1 MRKIKVIIKQPGK
14 EPYTAWISDSLEN
27 LQRTVGG
34 YIETVTL
41 ATDCVLIVNEEGR
54 LLDLPYNCSICGLD
68 LFGTVIV
75 AGVNGDEFADC
86 PECARELLF
95 GGEKANV
102 RG

>member
-1 MRKIKVIIKQPGK
+1 MRKIKVVIKQPGK
-14 EPYTAWISDSLEN
+14 EAYTAWISDSLDN

-54 LLDLPYNCSICGLD
+54 LLGLPHNCNICGLE

-75 AGVNGDEFADC
+75 AGIDGDEFADC
-86 PECARELLF
+86 PEGARELLF
-95 GGEKANV
+95 GRRKAHV